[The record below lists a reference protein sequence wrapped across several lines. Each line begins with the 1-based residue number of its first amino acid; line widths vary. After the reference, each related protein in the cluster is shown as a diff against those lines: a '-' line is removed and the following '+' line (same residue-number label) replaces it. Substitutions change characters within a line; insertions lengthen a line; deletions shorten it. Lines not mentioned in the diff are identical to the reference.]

1 MRRLIG
7 TVAALMAA
15 WPALADDAD
24 VLSAEATAESAGT
37 WRFAVTVSHPDGG
50 WDHYADAW
58 EVVAPDGRV
67 LGTRVLAHPHV
78 NEQPFTR
85 SLGGIAVPAD
95 LREVVIRAHCSVDG
109 DGGRFITLTWPGY
122 TGILQAMAPGV
133 IWVSALLAVLLS
145 LDRLFKQDYD
155 DGSLDQLMLSPNPLM
170 ILVLSKVTAH
180 WLLTGLPLVI
190 IAPLLG
196 LFMSLP
202 MDAVTVLIYSLL
214 LGTPVLSLVGAIG
227 VSLTVAVNRG
237 GVLLS
242 LIILPLYIPILIF
255 GANAVDVAT
264 DGLPV
269 TGQLLFLGAVLAL
282 AASLA
287 PLATSVALRITAS
300 R

>member
-1 MRRLIG
+1 MLKAYFHLLLRDLRL
-7 TVAALMAA
+7 ALRNRHE
-15 WPALADDAD
+15 LANPLIFF
-24 VLSAEATAESAGT
+24 VLVVTLFPLAVSPTAEA
-37 WRFAVTVSHPDGG
+37 
-50 WDHYADAW
+50 
-58 EVVAPDGRV
+58 
-67 LGTRVLAHPHV
+67 
-78 NEQPFTR
+78 
-85 SLGGIAVPAD
+85 
-95 LREVVIRAHCSVDG
+95 
-109 DGGRFITLTWPGY
+109 
-122 TGILQAMAPGV
+122 LQAIAPGV

-170 ILVLSKVTAH
+170 ILVFAKVTAH

-196 LFMSLP
+196 LFMALP
-202 MDAVTVLIYSLL
+202 AEAIKVLIYSLL

-255 GANAVDVAT
+255 GANAVDVAS
-264 DGLPV
+264 DGLSV
-269 TGQLLFLGAVLAL
+269 KGQLLFLAAVLAL
-282 AASLA
+282 AVSLA
-287 PLATSVALRITAS
+287 PLATAVALRITAS

>member
-1 MRRLIG
+1 MFNAFSHLLIRDLRL
-7 TVAALMAA
+7 ALRNRHE
-15 WPALADDAD
+15 LANPLIFF
-24 VLSAEATAESAGT
+24 VLVVSL
-37 WRFAVTVSHPDGG
+37 FPLAVTPTPD
-50 WDHYADAW
+50 A
-58 EVVAPDGRV
+58 
-67 LGTRVLAHPHV
+67 
-78 NEQPFTR
+78 
-85 SLGGIAVPAD
+85 
-95 LREVVIRAHCSVDG
+95 LR
-109 DGGRFITLTWPGY
+109 
-122 TGILQAMAPGV
+122 AMAPGV

-170 ILVLSKVTAH
+170 ILVLAKVLAH
-180 WLLTGLPLVI
+180 WLLTGLPLVL

-202 MDAVTVLIYSLL
+202 IEAVDVLVYSLL

-255 GANAVDVAT
+255 GANAVDVAA
-264 DGLPV
+264 DGASV
-269 TGQLLFLGAVLAL
+269 RGQLLFLGAVLAL
-282 AASLA
+282 ALSLA
-287 PLATSVALRITAS
+287 PLATAVALRITAS

>member
-1 MRRLIG
+1 MLKAYYHLLIRDLRL
-7 TVAALMAA
+7 ALRNRHE
-15 WPALADDAD
+15 LANPLIFF
-24 VLSAEATAESAGT
+24 VLVVTL
-37 WRFAVTVSHPDGG
+37 FPLAVTPTSE
-50 WDHYADAW
+50 A
-58 EVVAPDGRV
+58 
-67 LGTRVLAHPHV
+67 
-78 NEQPFTR
+78 
-85 SLGGIAVPAD
+85 
-95 LREVVIRAHCSVDG
+95 
-109 DGGRFITLTWPGY
+109 
-122 TGILQAMAPGV
+122 LQAMAPGV

-170 ILVLSKVTAH
+170 ILVLAKVSAH

-190 IAPLLG
+190 VAPLLG

-202 MDAVTVLIYSLL
+202 AEAVEVLIYSLL

-255 GANAVDVAT
+255 GANAVDVAS
-264 DGLPV
+264 DGLSV

-282 AASLA
+282 ALSLA
-287 PLATSVALRITAS
+287 PLATSVALRITAA

>member
-1 MRRLIG
+1 MLNAFYHLLIRDLRL
-7 TVAALMAA
+7 ALRNRHE
-15 WPALADDAD
+15 LANPLIFF
-24 VLSAEATAESAGT
+24 VLVVTL
-37 WRFAVTVSHPDGG
+37 FPLAVTPTSE
-50 WDHYADAW
+50 A
-58 EVVAPDGRV
+58 
-67 LGTRVLAHPHV
+67 
-78 NEQPFTR
+78 
-85 SLGGIAVPAD
+85 
-95 LREVVIRAHCSVDG
+95 LRG
-109 DGGRFITLTWPGY
+109 
-122 TGILQAMAPGV
+122 MAPGV

-145 LDRLFKQDYD
+145 LDRLFKQDYE

-170 ILVLSKVTAH
+170 ILVLAKVLAH

-202 MDAVTVLIYSLL
+202 ASAVEVLIYSLL

-227 VSLTVAVNRG
+227 VSLTVSVNQG

-255 GANAVDVAT
+255 GANAVDVAV

-269 TGQLLFLGAVLAL
+269 RGQLLFLAAVLAL
-282 AASLA
+282 ALSLA